1 MTAHNELIEY
11 INSKETCGAVLL
23 TGQWGCGK
31 TYLINNLV
39 KETALADKYV
49 MIVISLFGIDSISM
63 LTNKIKERVALAIFP
78 VFQALKEKSGKY
90 EKPLT
95 AILDGLMQQTKVADK
110 LAAVTAFMP
119 IENEIGLGDKK
130 KTLVLIFDD
139 FERSK
144 IDIVEL
150 LGAINEYAE
159 TKKIK
164 TILIADEE
172 RILVREDGAK
182 YTEFKEK
189 VIFHTVKLRPDF
201 RAIIHQ
207 IIIDYSETTSG
218 YQQFLV
224 DQEERI
230 YQIFGE
236 SKGNNLRTIKV
247 LLIEFE
253 RVFSLLVSEIDSIDN
268 LGDILYSFCAMLL
281 EVKAG
286 NYKKGEYGYIFAD
299 KDLKQK
305 YPHFNRRGS
314 QFYSLQ
320 KWITEGEWNPEQII
334 AEYKQKYALREELTD
349 DQKFLV
355 WRFWDLDS
363 SIFNNGYPIVLEK
376 AYQGELPTNEL
387 ISLLEKAWKL
397 EQYPEIRVP
406 CVIDYDRVLS
416 GLQSRIKRVKDGI
429 ITEQLHSF
437 IPPEVVREMCE
448 KAQEIYRTIERMRN
462 DLLNDWVCRREYL
475 VKIKLNNISA
485 LYELQNRNYGSF
497 DTEMEEAFIQQYI
510 ASDNSM
516 KRQLLIT
523 LSKMYFDNDHDDLP
537 VTISNLQCLI
547 EEIQNLQAA
556 EEDDFTRIINQE
568 CIKELH
574 KMIDDYRAKI
584 TLEGNP

>member
-1 MTAHNELIEY
+1 MTAYNELKEY
-11 INSKETCGAVLL
+11 IDSKETCGAILL

-31 TYLINNLV
+31 TYLINNLI
-39 KETALADKYV
+39 KETTENGKYA
-49 MIVISLFGIDSISM
+49 MIVISLFGIDSITM
-63 LTNKIKERVALAIFP
+63 LSNKIKERVASTIFP
-78 VFQALKEKSGKY
+78 VFQILKEKSGKY

-95 AILDGLMQQTKVADK
+95 TILDGLMQQSKVVDK
-110 LAAVTAFMP
+110 LAAIAAFMP
-119 IENEIGLGDKK
+119 IENEIGFGDKK

-164 TILIADEE
+164 TILIADES
-172 RILVREDGAK
+172 RISEQQK

-189 VIFHTVKLRPDF
+189 VIFHTVKLQPDF
-201 RAIIHQ
+201 REAIHQ
-207 IIIDYSETTSG
+207 IIADYTETTSG
-218 YQQFLV
+218 YQQFLIE
-224 DQEERI
+224 QEESI
-230 YQIFGE
+230 FQIFGE

-253 RVFSLLVSEIDSIDN
+253 KVFSLLASEDYSGEN

-286 NYKKGEYGYIFAD
+286 NYSKGEYGYLFAD
-299 KDLKQK
+299 KDLKKK
-305 YPHFNRRGS
+305 YAHFDKRGS
-314 QFYSLQ
+314 QFYSLS

-334 AEYKQKYALREELTD
+334 AEYKQKYALREELSD
-349 DQKFLV
+349 DQKFLM

-363 SIFNNGYPIVLEK
+363 SILNNGYPIVLEK
-376 AYQGELPTNEL
+376 AYQGKLTTNEL
-387 ISLLEKAWKL
+387 ISLLQKAWQL
-397 EQYPEIRVP
+397 EQYSGIRMP

-416 GLQSRIKRVKDGI
+416 GLQSRISKIKDGT

-437 IPPEVVREMCE
+437 IQPEVVREMCE
-448 KAQEIYRTIERMRN
+448 KAQEIYRIIERMEN
-462 DLLNDWVCRREYL
+462 DLLSDWICRRDYL
-475 VKIKLNNISA
+475 ARIKLNDASA

-497 DTEMEEAFIQQYI
+497 DTEMKEAFIQQYT

-516 KRQLLIT
+516 KRQLFIT

-537 VTISNLQCLI
+537 ITISNLQCLI
-547 EEIQNLQAA
+547 EEIQNLQVD

-568 CIKELH
+568 CIKNLG
-574 KMIDDYRAKI
+574 KMIADYQLKLAPVEN
-584 TLEGNP
+584 T

>member
-11 INSKETCGAVLL
+11 INSKEICGAVLL

-31 TYLINNLV
+31 TCLINNLV
-39 KETALADKYV
+39 KETALDDKYV
-49 MIVISLFGIDSISM
+49 MIVISLFGIDSIST
-63 LTNKIKERVALAIFP
+63 LTNKIKERIALAIFP
-78 VFQALKEKSGKY
+78 VVQALKEKSGKY
-90 EKPLT
+90 EKSLS
-95 AILDGLMQQTKVADK
+95 AILDGLKQQTNVADK

-119 IENEIGLGDKK
+119 IENEFGLGDKK

-150 LGAINEYAE
+150 LGAINEYVE

-164 TILIADEE
+164 TILIADEN
-172 RILVREDGAK
+172 RILLREDSAE
-182 YTEFKEK
+182 YIEFKEK
-189 VIFHTVKLRPDF
+189 VISHTVKLRPDF

-207 IIIDYSETTSG
+207 IITDYSETTPG

-224 DQEERI
+224 EQEEHI

-236 SKGNNLRTIKV
+236 SKDNNLRTIKV

-253 RVFSLLVSEIDSIDN
+253 RVFSLLVNEIDSIDN

-286 NYKKGEYGYIFAD
+286 KYKKEEYGYIFID
-299 KDLKQK
+299 KGLKEK
-305 YPHFNRRGS
+305 YTHFNRRGS
-314 QFYSLQ
+314 HFYSLQ

-363 SIFNNGYPIVLEK
+363 SILNNGYPIVLEK
-376 AYQGELPTNEL
+376 AYQGELPTNEI
-387 ISLLEKAWKL
+387 ISLLEKAWQL
-397 EQYPEIRVP
+397 EQYHEIRVP

-416 GLQSRIKRVKDGI
+416 GLQSRIKRIKNGI

-448 KAQEIYRTIERMRN
+448 KAQEIYRIIERMEN
-462 DLLNDWVCRREYL
+462 DLLNDWACRREYL
-475 VKIKLNNISA
+475 VNIKLNNVSA
-485 LYELQNRNYGSF
+485 LYELQNRSYGSF
-497 DTEMEEAFIQQYI
+497 DTEMKEVFFQQYI

-547 EEIQNLQAA
+547 EDIQNLQA
-556 EEDDFTRIINQE
+556 EEADDFTRIISQE
-568 CIKELH
+568 CIKEVH
-574 KMIDDYRAKI
+574 KMIDNYRAKI
-584 TLEGNP
+584 TLDRNL